1 MEADG
6 TVKYYK
12 RHVPYSI
19 CRVHIPVFVSTTPV
33 VIIRSAGR
41 RQARREYNAP
51 GCGLWFHETTV
62 NEAASAPPPWQNSI
76 GTTTSVLRQGRGPL
90 GCVQM
95 KVVGCCWLPFR

>member
-51 GCGLWFHETTV
+51 GCGPSLWFHETTV
-62 NEAASAPPPWQNSI
+62 KMKQQARR
-76 GTTTSVLRQGRGPL
+76 LL
-90 GCVQM
+90 GKTQLERR
-95 KVVGCCWLPFR
+95 LPF